1 MICVRRERIRK
12 RRWTDDE
19 IEFLKQN
26 YEKMDTRAIAV
37 VLNRSLSAIHHKAH
51 RLGLRKPEEM
61 RYYNVGATLF
71 KILQQ
76 KIQESGGLIK

>member
-1 MICVRRERIRK
+1 MRRERIGR

-26 YEKMDTRAIAV
+26 YEKMDTRAIAI

-76 KIQESGGLIK
+76 KVQESGGLIK